1 MRIRKTK
8 GHHTIKEVFFLFCV
22 PFLIDAQG
30 LSPAQG
36 GKGQIR
42 GQATLSWESH
52 QIHVRAAL
60 ALTPNGIQLPTGRT
74 EAMERL
80 TMEFPAQI
88 RPFFLNLQV
97 SSTTTI
103 ADLLKENTILPD
115 VLDTYI
121 SSASPL
127 STYIDFPKDELVATY
142 TFPLHHL
149 LATLIQH
156 TRPRSLPRPLTT
168 VASRPYTGIIII
180 AKDPLPIHGKK
191 ETSYLI
197 PCLFPRIWDSAMNLV
212 YERTMVD
219 PTIAR
224 QNGIVHYT
232 NERAI
237 LLPTPSGL
245 QNSLIPLVGEY
256 PLRILAEGVFG
267 VTPTD
272 PIINRE
278 DALRILSNEEN
289 RELLRQGRMI
299 MVIADQQIEQTF
311 SW

>member
-8 GHHTIKEVFFLFCV
+8 GHRTIKGVLFFFCI
-22 PFLIDAQG
+22 PFLVGAQG
-30 LSPAQG
+30 ILSGQG
-36 GKGQIR
+36 GKGLVR

-60 ALTPNGIQLPTGRT
+60 PLTPNGIQLPTGRT

-103 ADLLKENTILPD
+103 ADLLRENTILPD
-115 VLDTYI
+115 VLDTFI
-121 SSASPL
+121 SSTSPL
-127 STYIDFPKDELVATY
+127 STYLDLPKDEMVATY
-142 TFPLHHL
+142 TFPLHQL
-149 LATLIQH
+149 VASLIQH
-156 TRPRSLPRPLTT
+156 TRSRSIPRPLTT
-168 VASRPYTGIIII
+168 VASRPYTGIVII

-191 ETSYLI
+191 ETSYLT

-219 PTIAR
+219 PAIAR
-224 QNGIVHYT
+224 REGIVHYT
-232 NERAI
+232 TERSI
-237 LLPTPSGL
+237 LMPTPSGL
-245 QNSLIPLVGEY
+245 QESLIPLVGEY

-289 RELLRQGRMI
+289 RELLRQGRVV
-299 MVIADQQIEQTF
+299 MVLADQQIEQTF